1 MERQVHIL
9 GEPEINA
16 YLFTAVPT
24 LYVHISFFESAER
37 NKIDDSFSFLH
48 KISKYDLRSYIILRA
63 SLRQPSKD
71 DLRS

>member
-24 LYVHISFFESAER
+24 LYVQYFIF
-37 NKIDDSFSFLH
+37 
-48 KISKYDLRSYIILRA
+48 SKYVKEYKLCKVVSRCIT
-63 SLRQPSKD
+63 SLTLPLYTQ
-71 DLRS
+71 LLFGGIF